1 MKPATMPFTAHLG
14 ELRQRLIKSVIA
26 VAIGTIVAFIFSD
39 QILDILVEPYRAINP
54 DAALAT
60 FRPTEAFSVVMRLS
74 LWGGAII
81 ASPIITFQVWRF
93 VAPALSP
100 REKRWAIPVVA
111 VLAFL
116 FLLGVGVGYLALER
130 GLSFL
135 LDFGGDAL
143 VPVIGADFYLKFA
156 MRFLLA
162 FGIAFQFPV
171 FLFAGAAFGLVT
183 SQRLRSSRR
192 WMVVIILIAAA
203 LITPSGD
210 PLTLMM
216 LAVPLYILYELAI
229 LAIRFILRK

>member
-1 MKPATMPFTAHLG
+1 MPFVGHLG
-14 ELRQRLIKSVIA
+14 ELRQRLIKSVVA

-39 QILDILVEPYRAINP
+39 QILDILVEPYRAFDP

-81 ASPIITFQVWRF
+81 ASPVITYQIWRF

-100 REKRWAIPVVA
+100 REKRWVVPVVA
-111 VLAFL
+111 ILAVL
-116 FLLGVGVGYLALER
+116 FLGGIVVGYLALER
-130 GLSFL
+130 GLAFL

-143 VPVIGADFYLKFA
+143 LPVIGADFYLKFA

-171 FLFAGAAFGLVT
+171 FLFSAAAFGLVT
-183 SQRLRSSRR
+183 SQKLRSSRR

-216 LAVPLYILYELAI
+216 LAAPLYILFELAI

>member
-111 VLAFL
+111 VLAF
-116 FLLGVGVGYLALER
+116 
-130 GLSFL
+130 
-135 LDFGGDAL
+135 
-143 VPVIGADFYLKFA
+143 
-156 MRFLLA
+156 
-162 FGIAFQFPV
+162 
-171 FLFAGAAFGLVT
+171 
-183 SQRLRSSRR
+183 
-192 WMVVIILIAAA
+192 
-203 LITPSGD
+203 
-210 PLTLMM
+210 
-216 LAVPLYILYELAI
+216 
-229 LAIRFILRK
+229 